1 MRHMMAKV
9 GLAWYA
15 IEYTIRPYLKPSM
28 FISFGIAWIVTN
40 GGWYVLAVMDIPYVS
55 WFARGYVALL
65 WFPFTIEKPIT
76 FAIAVW
82 IQKKLFVRRYYD
94 NIKEKSVSRF
104 S

>member
-1 MRHMMAKV
+1 MAKL
-9 GLAWYA
+9 GLVWLA
-15 IEYTIRPYLKPSM
+15 IENTIRPYLRPSM
-28 FISFGIAWIVTN
+28 FLSFGLAWIITN
-40 GGWYVLAVMDIPYVS
+40 GGWYILAIMEVPYIS

-82 IQKKLFVRRYYD
+82 IQKKVFVRRYYD
-94 NIKEKSVSRF
+94 NITKESTSRT